1 MSKLS
6 DKEAAVL
13 ILQGVGPMDPE
24 TLTKIIKNKTA
35 FSDQQAEFAFK
46 QHIEGPSTI
55 ETIKNA
61 LKLFKK
67 YRPSVAE
74 TIAAKKPAKQSEK
87 K

>member
-6 DKEAAVL
+6 DEEAEVL
-13 ILQGVGPMDPE
+13 ILQGVSSMDPE
-24 TLTKIIKNKTA
+24 TLAKIIQDETG

-46 QHIEGPSTI
+46 QHIEGPSTV

-61 LKLFKK
+61 LELFKK

-74 TIAAKKPAKQSEK
+74 TIAAKKPAKRSEK